1 MSFPAQLIQVGP
13 GEGPAF
19 SAVGDVYR
27 MLATGEQTG
36 GVYVLCEA
44 RVLPGGGPPP
54 HIHHRDDESFFV
66 LEGEITFTLGAK
78 RVVAKAGT
86 FIQGPRGF
94 PHAFKNESHAPART
108 LIHLTPPGFENF
120 MAEIAQPV
128 PSFESPPAPVT
139 PADIQKLLAVAPKHG
154 IEILPPPH

>member
-1 MSFPAQLIQVGP
+1 MSFPAQLIQVGS

-86 FIQGPRGF
+86 FIQGPRGI
-94 PHAFKNESHAPART
+94 PHAFKNESRAPARM